1 MAKIFKKLIKAS
13 GGDDTFPADKYFEGG
28 YAEVV
33 LPNATKIKS
42 YAFCEDSKLETIHMP
57 NVTEINS
64 NAFKNCTK
72 LVLTSM
78 PEKLTRLSISAFYGC
93 TGLKSI
99 YLPKNLEVISY
110 SAFQWCTNL
119 NTVTFKGTP
128 TSITSDAF
136 KNCTNLKIINVPWAE
151 GVVANAP
158 WGTNATINYNYG
170 QAPSLISFTV
180 NGKSYQTKEG
190 TTWSEFCG
198 GATEATEATPIWVV
212 SNVVFCSLDKNGIY
226 TGSGL
231 PIEGAT
237 PSSVI
242 VAGTDYKTKEY
253 PGGGSN

>member
-1 MAKIFKKLIKAS
+1 MSETNSNWFRDLFINEAKKALKRHSGASS
-13 GGDDTFPADKYFEGG
+13 GGGAVPVEKYNGEYVVVDGESGLEVVTADKYLEER

-110 SAFQWCTNL
+110 GAFQWCTNL

-158 WGTNATINYNYG
+158 WGATNATINYNYNSHAG
-170 QAPSLISFTV
+170 
-180 NGKSYQTKEG
+180 G
-190 TTWSEFCG
+190 T
-198 GATEATEATPIWVV
+198 
-212 SNVVFCSLDKNGIY
+212 N
-226 TGSGL
+226 
-231 PIEGAT
+231 
-237 PSSVI
+237 
-242 VAGTDYKTKEY
+242 
-253 PGGGSN
+253 